1 MYTWA
6 CYLKFSVFPAQENKP
21 TVTGMSAVEV
31 FVIKTLRQINAQKK
45 RFFRQLLLLRSFEK
59 SPCLYTERYFQK
71 CPLSITFYVK
81 KYCNRDL
88 DILGKEE
95 APLYKVRQSSK
106 VWEQVVLSCGVGWG
120 R

>member
-1 MYTWA
+1 
-6 CYLKFSVFPAQENKP
+6 
-21 TVTGMSAVEV
+21 MSAVEV
-31 FVIKTLRQINAQKK
+31 FVIKTLRQINAQKSVFLGNCCCCAVLK
-45 RFFRQLLLLRSFEK
+45 NRLACTLKGISK
-59 SPCLYTERYFQK
+59 K

-95 APLYKVRQSSK
+95 APLNKGRQSSK